1 MSIEIELSSAGVVTL
16 TLAHAPVNAVATPL
30 RQALMAALLDAEQ
43 DDRIRAV
50 VITGRDGLFSAGA
63 DLVEFEQGR
72 SFDHPSFHACVLPF
86 MFGMRKPV
94 VAAINGRAIGGGLE
108 LALWCHARVAAADAP
123 IGLPETTLA
132 LMPGAGGTQLLPR
145 AVGLERATALI
156 VGGTVQPASAFAD
169 TELLAAVVD
178 ATEVV
183 ERARQLALEL
193 AGGTGPLPHLGRHV
207 VRHLEPQGFLEFARA
222 QARARRDFVP
232 SMLTAID
239 AIALSL
245 KLPALDGLQ
254 AEFEMFRPLVGSPAA
269 RAVRHAF
276 FAERA
281 APRVEGMASSVKP
294 LQIRRAAVVGAGYMG
309 SGIAHCLA
317 LAGLDVQLFDAQPGA
332 AAWAVERLNAEPK
345 LAGRSLQAAE
355 SLQALAD
362 ADLVVEAVVED
373 LAVKRALFRELDG
386 LVQPHAILASNTS
399 TLDVDA
405 IAKEV
410 SRPGQVIGL
419 HFFGPAPVMR
429 LLEVVRA
436 DRTSEPVLRTAIE
449 LAKHMGKVA
458 VVSRVGPGFIAN
470 RIYTRLMD
478 QALLL
483 AGAGVRPALIDAALE
498 RFGWRMGPFR
508 TMDLIGNDVLVRARG
523 SGATLNQGHRLMDR
537 MVEHGRPGQ
546 KSGKGWYDYPASARQ
561 GRPSPE
567 LEGLMLPAAPMSAG
581 DIVDRCML
589 AMVNEA
595 AAVLESGI
603 AQRASDIDICF
614 LLGYGF
620 PRLKGGP
627 MFHAEESGLPVVVQ
641 KLAALHRVTGDSG
654 WIPNELLMRGARGN
668 GRIQP
673 AST

>member
-86 MFGMRKPV
+86 MFGMCKPV

-193 AGGTGPLPHLGRHV
+193 ALELAGETGPLPHLGRHV
-207 VRHLEPQGFLEFARA
+207 VRHPEPQGFLEFARA

-332 AAWAVERLNAEPK
+332 AARAVERLRAEPK

-355 SLQALAD
+355 SLQALAGV
-362 ADLVVEAVVED
+362 DLVVEAVVED

-405 IAKEV
+405 IAREI

-429 LLEVVRA
+429 LLEIVRA

-449 LAKHMGKVA
+449 LAKRMGKVA
-458 VVSRVGPGFIAN
+458 VVSLGRGEP
-470 RIYTRLMD
+470 
-478 QALLL
+478 L
-483 AGAGVRPALIDAALE
+483 A
-498 RFGWRMGPFR
+498 
-508 TMDLIGNDVLVRARG
+508 
-523 SGATLNQGHRLMDR
+523 Q
-537 MVEHGRPGQ
+537 
-546 KSGKGWYDYPASARQ
+546 
-561 GRPSPE
+561 
-567 LEGLMLPAAPMSAG
+567 
-581 DIVDRCML
+581 
-589 AMVNEA
+589 
-595 AAVLESGI
+595 
-603 AQRASDIDICF
+603 
-614 LLGYGF
+614 
-620 PRLKGGP
+620 
-627 MFHAEESGLPVVVQ
+627 
-641 KLAALHRVTGDSG
+641 
-654 WIPNELLMRGARGN
+654 
-668 GRIQP
+668 
-673 AST
+673 